1 MNKYFL
7 GIIAV
12 LIIILASIFILIS
25 NQDQTNE
32 KEIVE
37 TNNETKFIS
46 GDFRIDKTQYNI
58 GEKIF
63 LDMDHIGSNDKGTV
77 YILRP
82 LNDTHRI
89 TYIVIPFNGE
99 NKNSFSYY
107 FEAKLDERKG
117 VCSIDDLD
125 GIWSIVFDGTNYPNI
140 EFEVK
145 NQISDWDNRNYD
157 PIC

>member
-1 MNKYFL
+1 MNNYFL

-37 TNNETKFIS
+37 TNNETKFLS

-77 YILRP
+77 YVLRP

-89 TYIVIPFNGE
+89 TYITIPFNGE
-99 NKNSFSYY
+99 NNNSFSYY
-107 FEAKLDERKG
+107 FEAKLDERKR

-145 NQISDWDNRNYD
+145 NQISDWDERNYD

>member
-63 LDMDHIGSNDKGTV
+63 LDMDYIGSDDKGTV

-89 TYIVIPFNGE
+89 TYITIPFNGE
-99 NKNSFSYY
+99 NNNSFSYY
-107 FEAKLDERKG
+107 FEAKLDERKR

-145 NQISDWDNRNYD
+145 NQISDWDERNYD

>member
-1 MNKYFL
+1 VNKYFL

-37 TNNETKFIS
+37 TNNETKFLS

-77 YILRP
+77 YVLRP

-89 TYIVIPFNGE
+89 TYITIPFNGE
-99 NKNSFSYY
+99 NNNSFSYY
-107 FEAKLDERKG
+107 FEAKLDERKR

-145 NQISDWDNRNYD
+145 NQISDWDERNYD